1 MEQIAPYNL
10 FRLCRNPRGMT
21 VTKYIFAFKFFF
33 SINYLEDSPGKPQ
46 NQKLSR
52 QLYFLK
58 GLFVF
63 LFVCFNYLSSTV
75 V

>member
-1 MEQIAPYNL
+1 MEQITPYNL
-10 FRLCRNPRGMT
+10 FRLCRNQRGMT

-33 SINYLEDSPGKPQ
+33 SINYLVDSPGKPQ

-58 GLFVF
+58 GWFVCLFV
-63 LFVCFNYLSSTV
+63 STA
-75 V
+75 